1 MIKEGNKIIQ
11 KNFPHEGVTI
21 FKLKLPRNLSRRKPI
36 QKSPSIEQKEDTII
50 SPEICHKC
58 NEPMILLKDFNL
70 YKCPKC
76 GKLKKM

>member
-58 NEPMILLKDFNL
+58 NEPMILLKDFNW